1 MDKIISI
8 ATILID
14 PVLLAVTVIYI
25 YGFVAQISTNRTFR
39 YLLMGVTFGLG
50 SIFVMLT
57 PLEFADGVI
66 IDMRNLLVGLSSAFF
81 GIIGGGVTVLIAIT
95 TRILI
100 GGDGAASGVL
110 GIMLAG
116 SGGLI
121 WAYFI
126 RGKIS
131 NHSQESA
138 VLGLMISAHLLAIFT
153 LPADLIWR
161 FWVEIAPVLVVF
173 NLLGAILIGS
183 LLNREEKLAT
193 KNEALL
199 DAATTDPLTRLYN
212 RRSAVKA
219 YETLQELHKE
229 SHGTAMLCFDVDN
242 FKAVNDTYGHV
253 FGDAV
258 LAEVSSRVGK
268 ALRPAD
274 IFSRL
279 GGDEFLIILP
289 TVTLEETQSIAERC
303 RAVIASETI
312 VKDGQS
318 AAVTISV
325 GAEWLPDRPDFLTF
339 VARADEALYHAK
351 HLGRNC
357 VALAW
362 QGAARS
368 AHALADRPIRRA
380 I

>member
-25 YGFVAQISTNRTFR
+25 YGFVAQISTNPTFR

-50 SIFVMLT
+50 SIFAMLT

-100 GGDGAASGVL
+100 GGDGAAPGVL

-258 LAEVSSRVGK
+258 LAEISSRVGS

-303 RAVIASETI
+303 RAIIASETI

-368 AHALADRPIRRA
+368 AHALADRPIRKA